1 MESGMHNHGAIFQ
14 PEDLQLLRWVFE
26 GAVKDL
32 PVSMRSSPRRSQI
45 AKNILDCAATGERD
59 PVELKIAG
67 LSGIDHPAHDKH
79 AA

>member
-1 MESGMHNHGAIFQ
+1 MESAMHNLGPVFQ
-14 PEDLQLLRWVFE
+14 PKDLQLLRWVFE
-26 GAVKDL
+26 GAVKGL
-32 PVSMRSSPRRSQI
+32 PVSMRSSQHQSQI

-67 LSGIDHPAHDKH
+67 LAGIDHSAPNKH